1 MNNQLNQNIDMIIN
15 MANMKRNPQQIM
27 QMMIQQNP
35 QIREMMTQI
44 QNMAQGRTP
53 QEFITDLAKQ
63 NGISQDR
70 IDQLLNIM
78 GRK

>member
-27 QMMIQQNP
+27 QMMLQQNP

-63 NGISQDR
+63 NGIGQDR
-70 IDQLLNIM
+70 IDQLLQIM

>member
-1 MNNQLNQNIDMIIN
+1 MW
-15 MANMKRNPQQIM
+15 
-27 QMMIQQNP
+27 
-35 QIREMMTQI
+35 TQI

-63 NGISQDR
+63 NGIGQDR
-70 IDQLLNIM
+70 IDQLLQIM

>member
-1 MNNQLNQNIDMIIN
+1 MNNQLSQNIDMIIN

-27 QMMIQQNP
+27 QMLMQQNP
-35 QIREMMTQI
+35 QINQMMTQI

-53 QEFITDLAKQ
+53 QEFITQLAQQ
-63 NGISQDR
+63 NGVGQDK
-70 IDQLLNIM
+70 IDQLLQIM

>member
-27 QMMIQQNP
+27 QMMLQQNP

>member
-15 MANMKRNPQQIM
+15 MANMRRNPQQIM

-63 NGISQDR
+63 NGIGQDKL
-70 IDQLLNIM
+70 DQLLQIM

>member
-1 MNNQLNQNIDMIIN
+1 MNNQIINNIDSIIN

-27 QMMIQQNP
+27 QIMFQQNP
-35 QIREMMTQI
+35 QLKQTMIQI

-63 NGISQDR
+63 NGIGQDK
-70 IDQLLNIM
+70 IDQLLQIM